1 MVQRRRAGRKRREGI
16 ERETNGRAS
25 RRASH
30 ARPIDPRETAKAQR
44 LARGATPENALHIE
58 HECPLGRLLISGK
71 ITRAQYD
78 AGARFRDLDRQYRM
92 VNGIAPPHTR
102 AADWE
107 RGGRLLKPDMDP
119 VRVDTI
125 RCGLYAH
132 DGGRPGGMAGNRA
145 YRDLRARG
153 DGAAQLDCR
162 ARCVARLSTP

>member
-1 MVQRRRAGRKRREGI
+1 MVQRRRAGRKRRDGI

-71 ITRAQYD
+71 ISRVQYE

-107 RGGRLLKPDMDP
+107 RGGRLLRPDTDP
-119 VRVDTI
+119 ERVDTI
-125 RCGLYAH
+125 RRHYMAAYTRMMAVGPAAWREIVHTVIYEREVMVLHNLIAGLDA
-132 DGGRPGGMAGNRA
+132 
-145 YRDLRARG
+145 LRA
-153 DGAAQLDCR
+153 
-162 ARCVARLSTP
+162 